1 MTNARDK
8 ANIPVLN
15 FQSKGIDDNADA
27 TAITIDSSERIVLT
41 TTGST
46 SSSPNLAI
54 KDSGQSG
61 TGAKARVGFLD
72 SGNTVLG
79 EVGYLSGGNHELS
92 IKNIQNSDISF
103 FTNNAEKMR
112 LTSTGLGIGT
122 SSPNSVTNL
131 QIGDTY
137 ANEPMIRME
146 TTDGGNK
153 RLDLYVSNGH
163 GYVTSTQSA
172 QDLNLAS
179 RVNLIFKTDTSS
191 ERMRITS
198 AGLVGIGESSPGT
211 LLDIKGSAGAN
222 NRITIN
228 SSSAGNN
235 SEVLGGI
242 VIENQ
247 GDSVVQISGRRESA
261 VDDGYF
267 VIETQ
272 ATGGSL
278 SEKFRITSGGSIG
291 IGETAPLGLLHV
303 KTGESSSSV
312 HASANELIV
321 EGSANTGISILS
333 GNSNEGAIYFGDDGN
348 NDVGRIRYLH
358 NTNQMDFT
366 TNGGIRASINS
377 SGQVGIGTTSPSTP
391 LEIASSDQNLLYLNS
406 SHATNARIKL
416 QGGYHSNLFSEI
428 VESAGSFSIDVDAN
442 NQEANSHFK
451 VKVKGSERMRIDSN
465 GKVLINTTTTNNGM
479 VISNGSDTS
488 GNNACYGLE
497 RGVFKST
504 IGMSSIGTMTLKNFS
519 GEIIV
524 IDSSGNSTT
533 ISPHNFEVI
542 PDGASE
548 DLAWSY
554 YSRKGDTENNFDN
567 TKYISA
573 DITKVIRKVENLTGD
588 KLIYTGTGSTDDGST
603 VSQNIIQDLITRI
616 ESLEAE
622 VTALKNQP

>member
-191 ERMRITS
+191 ERM
-198 AGLVGIGESSPGT
+198 
-211 LLDIKGSAGAN
+211 
-222 NRITIN
+222 
-228 SSSAGNN
+228 
-235 SEVLGGI
+235 
-242 VIENQ
+242 
-247 GDSVVQISGRRESA
+247 
-261 VDDGYF
+261 
-267 VIETQ
+267 
-272 ATGGSL
+272 
-278 SEKFRITSGGSIG
+278 RITSGGSIG